1 MLIIKKQWKRQ
12 KRNSGRASHMDI
24 ATKQWL
30 ERERD
35 KQIEAERKRFE
46 KISQLVE
53 KIKVREAEK
62 IIAAVEEVLWSS

>member
-1 MLIIKKQWKRQ
+1 
-12 KRNSGRASHMDI
+12 MDI

-53 KIKVREAEK
+53 KIQVREAEK
-62 IIAAVEEVLWSS
+62 VIAAVEEVLWSS